1 MLELKSVSAGY
12 GSFQALFDVSLKVEA
27 GEAVAVIGPNG
38 AGKTTLLRVISKLM
52 EVSGGEVSM
61 EGVSLNTVP
70 AHRVIELG
78 IAHVPENRRL
88 FPRLTVEENL
98 RIGAYPQ
105 AARARY
111 AERLEFVYSLFP
123 RMQERRA
130 QLAGTLSGGEQQMC
144 AIGRGLMS
152 GPKLLLLDEP
162 SAGLAPVIV
171 QQVFGLG
178 QKIRAEGYTVL
189 IVEQNIQ
196 QVLKVVERAYLLE
209 VGRIKARG
217 KSADLLA
224 SEDIRR
230 AYIGLGGRCKRMI
243 NAGGCGGK
251 RAYRFAACSALERSL
266 WKSSTSSCWK
276 RC

>member
-1 MLELKSVSAGY
+1 MLELKSVSAAY

-52 EVSGGEVSM
+52 EVTAGEVSM

-70 AHRVIELG
+70 SHRVIEMG

-123 RMQERRA
+123 RMQERRN

-171 QQVFGLG
+171 QQVFGLV

-196 QVLKVVERAYLLE
+196 QVLKVVDRAYLLE
-209 VGRIKARG
+209 VGRIKANG

-224 SEDIRR
+224 SDDIRR
-230 AYIGLGGRCKRMI
+230 AYIGL
-243 NAGGCGGK
+243 
-251 RAYRFAACSALERSL
+251 
-266 WKSSTSSCWK
+266 
-276 RC
+276 